1 MPKFVLSLAD
11 CPFRMHST
19 IRAASDA
26 TVFRAGLA
34 TMIVMI
40 PLNTWIAKK
49 QAELNR
55 AIMKIKDERSNVMDE
70 VLQGIRIIKYFAW
83 ERSFKKKVSEVRER
97 EVSLIWKNA
106 LWGVAS
112 MFLWGGSPMLVA
124 LITFIVYS
132 ASGNDLKPSI
142 AFTGL
147 ALFNVL
153 RFPLNTLPMI
163 INLIVE
169 SQVALGRI
177 RDYLLADEIDRSYY
191 ENRDDAANDEDG
203 ISMSRG
209 PKAGDLAIAIQE
221 GRFSWAQPRDEQ
233 AVERQK
239 QREAE
244 EKKRWAIVRLF
255 SRAETSKLLLEK
267 EMAGYNVV
275 LRDIDLGLPP
285 NLVEFASVSRRTHHW
300 S

>member
-1 MPKFVLSLAD
+1 
-11 CPFRMHST
+11 
-19 IRAASDA
+19 
-26 TVFRAGLA
+26 
-34 TMIVMI
+34 MIVMI

-191 ENRDDAANDEDG
+191 ENRDEAANDEDD

>member
-106 LWGVAS
+106 LWDVAS